1 MNTSTLAAAMSFV
14 DDDLVSAAVDYKPK
28 GKRLSMP
35 YRIGASIAAACMV
48 FIIGVEIISW
58 HAPANDMS
66 PEIVP
71 SDSCVDITYDQSRQL
86 DRANAA
92 WYAMYRHQVPYF
104 GTCYYDF
111 DTDKIMIGL
120 TENTPENQEY
130 VLSLFGKF
138 PVTFYQ
144 CDYSW
149 LHLEE
154 LCDKLN
160 RNWFFLML
168 SGVKCLAPNELSVGI
183 DDVSN
188 RITVLLE
195 DDDCYLAKYLVTQLC
210 DSEDVVVFK
219 TVDEI
224 PKNTAAPSPADAA
237 VKPPVNTPRSPS
249 ASTAFLTPLASVLP
263 KPVSGTVAPTPAQ
276 SASG

>member
-1 MNTSTLAAAMSFV
+1 MNTSKLAAAMSFV

-28 GKRLSMP
+28 RNHLPAP

-48 FIIGVEIISW
+48 HIIGVGIIMQ
-58 HAPANDMS
+58 HTPANDMS
-66 PEIVP
+66 PELVP
-71 SDSCVDITYDQSRQL
+71 SDSCEVTEEQARQMY
-86 DRANAA
+86 RANCA
-92 WYAMYRHQVPYF
+92 WYASYHNKVPYF
-104 GTCYYDF
+104 GTCYYDIK
-111 DTDKIMIGL
+111 TDKIMLGL
-120 TENTPENQEY
+120 TENTPENQAY

-149 LHLEE
+149 LYLEE

-168 SGVKCLAPNELSVGI
+168 SGVKCVAPNELSVGI
-183 DDVSN
+183 DDVNN

-210 DSEDVVVFK
+210 GSDDVVVFK
-219 TVDEI
+219 TVDE
-224 PKNTAAPSPADAA
+224 
-237 VKPPVNTPRSPS
+237 VNYGDNCDR
-249 ASTAFLTPLASVLP
+249 
-263 KPVSGTVAPTPAQ
+263 
-276 SASG
+276 

>member
-1 MNTSTLAAAMSFV
+1 MLYHTQN
-14 DDDLVSAAVDYKPK
+14 
-28 GKRLSMP
+28 RLPAP
-35 YRIGASIAAACMV
+35 YRITASIAAACMV
-48 FIIGVEIISW
+48 LIIGVGIIMQ
-58 HAPANDMS
+58 HTPANDMS

-71 SDSCVDITYDQSRQL
+71 SDSCADITYDQSRQL
-86 DRANAA
+86 DRANAE
-92 WYAMYRHQVPYF
+92 WYALYRYQVPYF

-111 DTDKIMIGL
+111 ETDKIMVGL
-120 TENTPENQEY
+120 TENTPENQAY

-160 RNWFFLML
+160 KNWLFLML
-168 SGVKCLAPNELSVGI
+168 SGVKCVAPNEVSVGI

-188 RITVLLE
+188 RVTVLLE
-195 DDDCYLAKYLVTQLC
+195 DDDCYLAKYLVTQLRGS
-210 DSEDVVVFK
+210 DDVVAFK

-224 PKNTAAPSPADAA
+224 NHGDNCDK
-237 VKPPVNTPRSPS
+237 
-249 ASTAFLTPLASVLP
+249 
-263 KPVSGTVAPTPAQ
+263 
-276 SASG
+276 